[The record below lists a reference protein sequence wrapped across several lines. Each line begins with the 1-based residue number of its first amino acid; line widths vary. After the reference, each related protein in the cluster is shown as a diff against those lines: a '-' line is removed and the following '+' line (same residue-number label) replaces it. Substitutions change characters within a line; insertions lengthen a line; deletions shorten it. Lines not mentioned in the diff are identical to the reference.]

1 MLTTMGTIQIK
12 SPFKPKID
20 LVGIVTRRMEERG
33 YNVAKLA
40 AATRLTRQTL
50 WSFLTAGK
58 PINSTNLALI
68 MDVLYLDLTPRPD
81 APPVETY
88 GPPTPE
94 QREAGKPKAKRPR
107 KG

>member
-1 MLTTMGTIQIK
+1 MLTAMGTIQIK
-12 SPFKPKID
+12 SPFTPKID

-50 WSFLTAGK
+50 WSFLSNGK

-68 MDVLYLDLTPRPD
+68 FDVLYLDVTPTAG
-81 APPVETY
+81 APAVEAF
-88 GPPTPE
+88 GASAPAD
-94 QREAGKPKAKRPR
+94 REVAKPSSKRR
-107 KG
+107 KR